1 MNKEQVTTK
10 NKNILIVDD
19 KLENL
24 KVLESTLVQQGYEVR
39 KAINGSMALMGA
51 IAELP
56 DLVLLDIKMPDMDGY
71 EVCRQ
76 LKANQET
83 SDIPI
88 IFLSALDDVLDKV
101 KAFDVGGVDYIVKPF
116 QTEEIII
123 RVQNQ
128 LQILNLQ
135 QQLRVHNKQLTTLN
149 QELVRSNRELEQ
161 FAYVASHDL
170 REPLRMI
177 MSFSQLLAQRY
188 SGQFDEEGDKIL
200 DFVVDGA
207 KRMERLI
214 QDLLAYSRVANQ
226 VKTFESLNCEEVIDR
241 ALSNLQ
247 LTIQETNA
255 QITRDTLPIIFGD
268 KTQLVQLFQNIIANG
283 IKYQQEEAPIIHIG
297 AETRQ
302 GQLLFSIKD
311 NGIGINPQHQERV
324 FQIFQRLH
332 TRQEYSGTGIGLA
345 ICKKIVELHG
355 GKIWVESAVG
365 KGTTFLFTMP
375 LEP

>member
-1 MNKEQVTTK
+1 MIKEQVTAK
-10 NKNILIVDD
+10 EKNILIVDD
-19 KLENL
+19 KLDNL
-24 KVLESTLVQQGYEVR
+24 KVLESTLEQQGYEVR

-76 LKANQET
+76 LKANSKTQ
-83 SDIPI
+83 DIPV
-88 IFLSALDDVLDKV
+88 IFISALDDALDKV

-116 QTEEIII
+116 QPEEIIV

-135 QQLRVHNKQLTTLN
+135 QQLQVQNKQLTNLN
-149 QELVRSNRELEQ
+149 QELVRSNQELEQ
-161 FAYVASHDL
+161 FANVASHDL
-170 REPLRMI
+170 QEPLRMI
-177 MSFSQLLAQRY
+177 TSFSQLLAKRY
-188 SGQFDEEGDKIL
+188 SGQLDEEADNIIS
-200 DFVVDGA
+200 FVVDGA
-207 KRMERLI
+207 KRMDKLI
-214 QDLLAYSRVANQ
+214 QAILAYSHVSSQARA
-226 VKTFESLNCEEVIDR
+226 FESVNCEEVIDI

-247 LTIQETNA
+247 LTIQKTNA
-255 QITRDTLPIIFGD
+255 QITRNTLPIIFGD

-283 IKYQQEEAPIIHIG
+283 MKYQKEESPVIHIE

-302 GQLLFSIKD
+302 KDWLFSVKD
-311 NGIGINPQHQERV
+311 NGIGIAPQYQKRI

-345 ICKKIVELHG
+345 ICKKIVDLHG
-355 GKIWVESAVG
+355 GKIWVESVVG
-365 KGTTFLFTMP
+365 KGTSFLFTMP
-375 LEP
+375 LET